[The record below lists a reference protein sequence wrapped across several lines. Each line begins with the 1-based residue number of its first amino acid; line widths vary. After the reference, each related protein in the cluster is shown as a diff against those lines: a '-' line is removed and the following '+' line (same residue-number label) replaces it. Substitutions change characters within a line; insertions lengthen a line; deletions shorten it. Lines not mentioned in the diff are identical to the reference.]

1 MDNLFDYLQKYA
13 QVDAGTLTR
22 ARQDVAEGRSGS
34 LSREKFH
41 KVKSGGMV
49 LLF

>member
-1 MDNLFDYLQKYA
+1 MDNLFDYLQKHG

-34 LSREKFH
+34 LSYWLEG
-41 KVKSGGMV
+41 KSYYLV
-49 LLF
+49 